1 MSKVKPKSPLAPLFQ
16 RGEYKCGASALPF
29 VNALASLFVN
39 TLASPFDKKG
49 LRDNHGRAIRSLRL
63 AAPFEKEGLRGN
75 RGRAVCIL
83 RLASPF
89 EKGGLRG
96 ICSCATLRPLN
107 AVLAT

>member
-1 MSKVKPKSPLAPLFQ
+1 MSKIKPKSPLAPLFQ
-16 RGEYKCGASALPF
+16 RGEYKCGASAFPF
-29 VNALASLFVN
+29 VNALAS
-39 TLASPFDKKG
+39 PFDKEE
-49 LRDNHGRAIRSLRL
+49 LRDNHGRAFRALRL

-75 RGRAVCIL
+75 HGRAIRAL